1 MLIDKNL
8 VKAIEDEHVK
18 WFVKLAEK
26 KDCSWSKKKPQKRK
40 DYLSNFFKFNSSIP
54 FEKSIRPFL
63 VGDKAQ
69 MEILKNKFGK
79 IKGRK
84 ASHLLEAF
92 GYNDFK
98 GNRKKKWGIFR
109 FCEQLKVDVCPYCNR
124 QYTFTVKDD
133 GKNYVA
139 RPEIDHFYP
148 QHPYPY
154 LSCCL
159 YNFIPSCHIC
169 NNTKSSKIKNILYPY
184 DDDFDVLGEFKL
196 LYKKNN
202 LSGSNVGIL
211 DVIASKN
218 NIQVKLI
225 SNDAKFNN
233 SVSLFHLEEL
243 YNMHKIEL
251 HDFLERYKNYRYPK
265 LKEIVSLLQNSQ
277 IDKKSLE
284 KYILGFPVLN
294 DDEQY
299 PLKKFKKDIKKQ
311 LDNS

>member
-63 VGDKAQ
+63 VGDKVQ
-69 MEILKNKFGK
+69 IEKLKSKLGK
-79 IKGRK
+79 IGGTQ
-84 ASHLLEAF
+84 ATHLLEAF
-92 GYNDFK
+92 GYKEFK
-98 GNRKKKWGIFR
+98 GNRKIKWGVFR
-109 FCEQLKVDVCPYCNR
+109 FCEALEVDVCPYCKR

-154 LSCCL
+154 LSCNL

-169 NNTKSSKIKNILYPY
+169 NNIKSSKVKNILYPY
-184 DDDFDVLGEFKL
+184 DDDFDTLGEFKL
-196 LYKKNN
+196 FYRQNS
-202 LSGSNVGIL
+202 LSGSNVGVL
-211 DVIASKN
+211 DVVASKD
-218 NIQVKLI
+218 NIQIKIV
-225 SNDAKFNN
+225 SSDAKFNN
-233 SVSLFHLEEL
+233 TVSLFHLEDL

-265 LKEIVSLLQNSQ
+265 LKEIAALLQNSQ
-277 IDKKSLE
+277 IDKNTLE
-284 KYILGFPVLN
+284 KYILGFPVL
-294 DDEQY
+294 DDKEY

>member
-63 VGDKAQ
+63 VGDKVQ
-69 MEILKNKFGK
+69 IEKLKSKLGK
-79 IKGRK
+79 IGGTQ
-84 ASHLLEAF
+84 ATHLLEAF
-92 GYNDFK
+92 GYKEFK
-98 GNRKKKWGIFR
+98 GNRKIKWGVFR
-109 FCEQLKVDVCPYCNR
+109 FCEALEVDVCPYCKR

-154 LSCCL
+154 LSCNL
-159 YNFIPSCHIC
+159 YNFIPSCHLC
-169 NNTKSSKIKNILYPY
+169 NNTKSSKVKNILYPY
-184 DDDFDVLGEFKL
+184 DDDFDTLGEFKL
-196 LYKKNN
+196 YYKKNS
-202 LSGSNVGIL
+202 LSGSNVGVL
-211 DVIASKN
+211 DVVASKN
-218 NIQVKLI
+218 NIQIKLV
-225 SNDAKFNN
+225 SSDAKFNN
-233 SVSLFHLEEL
+233 TVSLFHLEDL

-265 LKEIVSLLQNSQ
+265 LKEIAALLQNSQ
-277 IDKKSLE
+277 IDKNTLE
-284 KYILGFPVLN
+284 KYILGFPVL
-294 DDEQY
+294 DDKEY